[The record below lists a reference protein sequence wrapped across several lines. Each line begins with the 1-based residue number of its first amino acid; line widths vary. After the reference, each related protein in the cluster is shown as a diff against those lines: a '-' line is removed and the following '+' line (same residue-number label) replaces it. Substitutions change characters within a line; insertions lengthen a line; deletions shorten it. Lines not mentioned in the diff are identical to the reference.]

1 MPELHMKFIH
11 SNRDTP
17 REKTYVPGR
26 LTEATKSDNVQM
38 AGYLIGKD
46 QKMINYHIVCCIK
59 QLVTHLF
66 GNANFRKKMDHSSFK
81 TLGGPEGPGSLFLQG
96 Q

>member
-1 MPELHMKFIH
+1 MDMPELHMKFIH

-46 QKMINYHIVCCIK
+46 QKKKQTNGLSMPKDWPVQSEITQALLVQTPNVCTW
-59 QLVTHLF
+59 LL
-66 GNANFRKKMDHSSFK
+66 
-81 TLGGPEGPGSLFLQG
+81 E
-96 Q
+96 